1 MKVPVKL
8 IHLQYNKVYKEKK
21 TRNEAN
27 QTVSWQ
33 NYQTF
38 KQHDNSYET
47 ALKFNFWFW
56 KSFIIIVLL

>member
-21 TRNEAN
+21 TRNETN
-27 QTVSWQ
+27 QTVSCQ

-38 KQHDNSYET
+38 EQYDNSYET
-47 ALKFNFWFW
+47 AMKFNFWFW
-56 KSFIIIVLL
+56 KSSIIIVLL

>member
-38 KQHDNSYET
+38 KQQDNSYET

-56 KSFIIIVLL
+56 KPFIIIALL